1 MAGTLA
7 AGAEELLIALQTPAP
22 RGFVGIPTLLWGQPG
37 EGKTTFVE
45 SFSRDDF
52 PVISLIASIHDP
64 TDFSGLPIHEDGR
77 VRFVPPE
84 WALEFEATGMG
95 ILLLDELTTAPPSVQ
110 AALLRV
116 VLERKVGTKSL
127 PKGVRIAAAANPP
140 DAVVGGWDLSPPLA
154 NRFVHLK
161 WHLSGIAFANAL
173 QEGFAQAVLPTI
185 DPDVHRESV
194 SYWRLLT
201 AAFLRRDPSLV
212 HTRPAE
218 GEYAFASPRTWDYAV
233 HLMASCD
240 VLGQSARPG
249 AQGSA
254 AFYNLLEGCVGSGA
268 AKALIGFL
276 KDLRLPDPDKV
287 LDGQEQVNVAKLND
301 DELYILFCSLSG
313 CLNRRRP
320 DKRGGF
326 LNATLTLL
334 TLVDQVNSLS
344 RVDAVFAPVRQMARG
359 QLLQKAALAA
369 QQQRRGKEF
378 QQLTAK
384 VFENTPLAE
393 YVSMLGDLHEQ

>member
-1 MAGTLA
+1 MTATLA
-7 AGAEELLIALQTPAP
+7 TGAEELLIALQTPAP
-22 RGFVGIPTLLWGQPG
+22 RGFIGIPTLLWGQPG

-45 SFSRDDF
+45 SFARDDF
-52 PVISLIASIHDP
+52 PVVSLIASIHDP
-64 TDFSGLPIHEDGR
+64 TDFSGLPIHEEGR

-84 WALEFEATGMG
+84 WALEFEASGAG

-154 NRFVHLK
+154 NRFIHLR
-161 WHLSGIAFANAL
+161 WHLSGVAFANAL
-173 QEGFAQAVLPTI
+173 QEGFAKASLPAVDADL
-185 DPDVHRESV
+185 HRESV
-194 SYWRLLT
+194 VYWRLLT
-201 AAFLRRDPSLV
+201 AAFLRRDPSV
-212 HTRPAE
+212 AHTRPAE
-218 GEYAFASPRTWDYAV
+218 GEYAFASPRTWDYAIQ
-233 HLMASCD
+233 LMASCD

-249 AQGSA
+249 SKGSA
-254 AFYNLLEGCVGSGA
+254 VFYNLLEGSVGSGA
-268 AKALIGFL
+268 AKSLIGFL

-287 LDGQEQVNVAKLND
+287 LDGKEQVDVAKLND
-301 DELYILFCSLSG
+301 DELYILFCALAS

-320 DKRGGF
+320 SKRDHF
-326 LNATLTLL
+326 LDAMLTMLA
-334 TLVDQVNSLS
+334 LVDQVNAVS
-344 RVDAVFAPVRQMARG
+344 RVDAVFAPVRQMAQG

-369 QQQRRGKEF
+369 QQQGRVKEF
-378 QQLTAK
+378 QQRVAK

-393 YVSMLGDLHEQ
+393 YVALLGDPHDE